1 MTTAKKA
8 TKKPVKK
15 TALKK
20 TTKAS
25 VKKPVAKK
33 TVKKSALVKK
43 KSATSKKKTLAKKP
57 IKKTKVAAKKTTVK
71 KTAVKKAVTKKTGTK
86 TAVTKKVAP
95 QKTNLTKKA
104 VVKKNMTQSLTKEII
119 PPQHSTVKEDSML
132 DITMDDL
139 DLEVAP
145 YEIEKGADYM
155 TEEQLEHFRKI
166 LLRWKHQL
174 MQEVDST
181 VGHMQEDGL
190 SYPDP
195 IDRASQEE
203 GFNLELR
210 TRDRERKLIKKI
222 ESAIDSIETGE
233 YGYCAD
239 CGAEIGVRRLEAR
252 PTADKCIDCKTY
264 EEIREKQAGGL

>member
-1 MTTAKKA
+1 MTKAKKSTKKAVKKAVKKVAPKKVVKKTVSAKKKTAAPVTKKVAKKPAKKVISKKLTAKKA
-8 TKKPVKK
+8 TPKK
-15 TALKK
+15 A
-20 TTKAS
+20 
-25 VKKPVAKK
+25 VAKK
-33 TVKKSALVKK
+33 VTTSKVKPTKKVTVKKKMI
-43 KSATSKKKTLAKKP
+43 KSP
-57 IKKTKVAAKKTTVK
+57 
-71 KTAVKKAVTKKTGTK
+71 
-86 TAVTKKVAP
+86 
-95 QKTNLTKKA
+95 
-104 VVKKNMTQSLTKEII
+104 TQEKSVIQPKQQ
-119 PPQHSTVKEDSML
+119 PFKEDLML
-132 DITMDDL
+132 TTTMDDL
-139 DLEVAP
+139 EIDVAP

-155 TEEQLEHFRKI
+155 TDEQLEHFRKI
-166 LLRWKHQL
+166 LLRWKQQL

-222 ESAIDSIETGE
+222 ESAIDSIEAGE
-233 YGYCAD
+233 YGYCTD

>member
-1 MTTAKKA
+1 MPTAKKV

-15 TALKK
+15 A
-20 TTKAS
+20 
-25 VKKPVAKK
+25 
-33 TVKKSALVKK
+33 VKKSAAKTAVK
-43 KSATSKKKTLAKKP
+43 
-57 IKKTKVAAKKTTVK
+57 KVAAKKTVTKSTPAKK
-71 KTAVKKAVTKKTGTK
+71 KTVAPKKQTVTKKPVKKGALK
-86 TAVTKKVAP
+86 KAPAKKVAP
-95 QKTNLTKKA
+95 KKPTTPKTPIKK
-104 VVKKNMTQSLTKEII
+104 VIVKNIVKQPTI
-119 PPQHSTVKEDSML
+119 KEDLMTNTM
-132 DITMDDL
+132 TMDDL
-139 DLEVAP
+139 DIDVAP
-145 YEIEKGADYM
+145 YEMEKGADYM

-222 ESAIDSIETGE
+222 ESSIDNIESGE

-239 CGAEIGVRRLEAR
+239 CGAEIGIRRLEAR

-264 EEIREKQAGGL
+264 EEIREKQAGGM